1 MTVLVLIGSPMLHSF
16 RLTAGIDYVKL
27 PCLRRDRE
35 EVIGVKYLNLNLD
48 STVGLRR
55 ELILSTVMN
64 LRPDIFLLV
73 DKKPG
78 GVAGE
83 LEQSPKALKAQ
94 PEDALCYALP
104 AGNDANE
111 RGTYLISPLEKVT
124 TPPEASPT
132 TRTQQYN

>member
-1 MTVLVLIGSPMLHSF
+1 M
-16 RLTAGIDYVKL
+16 
-27 PCLRRDRE
+27 
-35 EVIGVKYLNLNLD
+35 
-48 STVGLRR
+48 GLRR

-64 LRPDIFLLV
+64 LRPDIFLV

-94 PEDALCYALP
+94 PEAALCYALP

-111 RGTYLISPLEKVT
+111 RGTYLISL
-124 TPPEASPT
+124 
-132 TRTQQYN
+132 TQESDHTAWGFTDDQNARI